1 MKNIRRLSVFVF
13 RIFIHTLMFGIFVY
27 GFSKHYLGLRFFSR
41 TLAIVGAAYLF
52 FTVWMSGVYGKVD
65 IGVRKTKPLFHT
77 IVLNLFVTNLLSFVA
92 LRIMTYHD
100 HIGFMSDVL
109 MLLMVFIAQMLVAWI
124 AISIANSWYFVNY
137 VPDKTLVLSN
147 NETYLSKVLN
157 YLNSHQKQYELVEV
171 IESPTLDAVNL
182 NGVGKVF
189 ALELDHDFLTDLM
202 KQSYMLDVELY
213 YSSDFGNVIFG
224 NRETFFV
231 DDILL
236 YQYQTRKMTD
246 LQLFGKRLMDI
257 VFSVLGLIVV
267 FPVMLV
273 VSLLIKLDDGGPI
286 IFSQE
291 RLTRNGK
298 VFNIYKF
305 RSMKLNSG
313 NQPVTKDDDRITRVG
328 KFIRKFRLDELPQ
341 LFNIIKGDMSIVG
354 PRPESVS
361 IEEEILK
368 EVPEFGFRLKVKAGL
383 TGTAQIFGKYNTSAR
398 DKLLMDLYYIEN
410 FSLFNDLKLMF
421 QTLIVF
427 IKKDSTEGFDKD
439 GK

>member
-1 MKNIRRLSVFVF
+1 
-13 RIFIHTLMFGIFVY
+13 
-27 GFSKHYLGLRFFSR
+27 
-41 TLAIVGAAYLF
+41 
-52 FTVWMSGVYGKVD
+52 
-65 IGVRKTKPLFHT
+65 
-77 IVLNLFVTNLLSFVA
+77 
-92 LRIMTYHD
+92 MTYHD

-171 IESPTLDAVNL
+171 IESPTLDVVNL

-189 ALELDHDFLTDLM
+189 ALELDHDFLTNLM